1 MHVTSVLST
10 WAGCT
15 LQEEGGDT
23 AGLQAIA
30 TRRGI
35 FSAQYIQWFHAP
47 FWISYRPFQF
57 PAMPTASC

>member
-23 AGLQAIA
+23 AGYCHKK
-30 TRRGI
+30 GNI
-35 FSAQYIQWFHAP
+35 FGAVHPMVPCPALDLLPAFSVPSHAD
-47 FWISYRPFQF
+47 
-57 PAMPTASC
+57 C